1 MYKIKHNIYSAGFQ
15 KQQQKLLWVEVE
27 INKEDFT
34 KEEAMI
40 LPKGTG
46 ILTARGLCI
55 QFSTSITGSTLSP
68 PSISD
73 NSAFSFLHPLPLDP
87 VREMPEMKTISLLA
101 FTAIWNL
108 SPT

>member
-1 MYKIKHNIYSAGFQ
+1 MYKIKHNIIYSAGFQ

-46 ILTARGLCI
+46 ILTAKGALHSVLRASLVPLCLLL
-55 QFSTSITGSTLSP
+55 LSQTIL
-68 PSISD
+68 PSPSCTP
-73 NSAFSFLHPLPLDP
+73 F
-87 VREMPEMKTISLLA
+87 R
-101 FTAIWNL
+101 
-108 SPT
+108 